1 MRCKRQLFSAV
12 MAAAALSA
20 SAQITMTVDAAQ
32 RGPLVSP
39 YQYGLFFEEINHAGD
54 GGLYAE
60 LVKNRS
66 FEEGLDGWTAVNGA
80 TLSLT
85 TASLM
90 NSAQGQAL
98 SVNISSASATN
109 KKGVANSGFWG
120 MNVQRDSTYTLTL
133 WVKGSKAFEGNLTA
147 QLRTADGKTVIGES
161 EIEGDMSITEWR
173 KLTAT
178 IKATGT
184 DNAGQL
190 MLLTGNNGRLYID
203 MVSLFPYTWKNRP
216 NGLRPDLAQ
225 LLADT
230 HPTFLRFPGGC
241 YVEGEGSYDNAFQWK
256 KTIGPIEERPGHM
269 NQNWHYRSS
278 DGLGYD
284 EYLQL
289 AEDMGAA
296 PMFVVN
302 IGLGHGF
309 IFSLEETE
317 TLVQDC
323 LDAIEYAN
331 GDASTEWGARR
342 IANGHPEPYNLKFI
356 EVGNENYQA
365 DANAQSQ
372 QYAERYYMFY
382 KAIKEK
388 YPEIVVIGNVEA
400 WGTDNPSW
408 RNKYPVDLVD
418 EHYYRS
424 YTWMIENYNKYDNT
438 PRTIG
443 IYNGEYAANSGSYG
457 VYGNVNSALGEA
469 VYMLGM
475 ERNSDVCRM
484 ASFAP
489 IFTHE
494 KDPRWAYDM
503 IHFKQGANF
512 VTPSYHVQKILG
524 NSLGYQNMKWTE
536 TGNMMTGDGAEDVKV
551 GVGSWSTQVVYDD
564 VTVTLPDG
572 TVAAQDDFA
581 ANTGNWSFNT
591 GTWSVTGGE
600 LTQTQETENCTAVLN
615 IPLAA
620 GSYTYKLRA
629 KKTSGWEGFL
639 IMFDYQDSSNYIWW
653 NIGGWTN
660 TKHAVE
666 KCSNGAKST
675 VASASGSIETGR
687 WYDIEVRKDGNTITC
702 LLDGQEIHKFTLE
715 ASKAI
720 YQSLQMT
727 EDGKAMLL
735 KVVNPHAKEQKL
747 TVDARNMTLVS
758 ARKEYSLKAES
769 GLAENTMDDPFNVAP
784 DVTPDA
790 PSATTSAVDGKIVL
804 DVPAYSLTV
813 YRIDISDA
821 TPEESGDNAYTR
833 EDAGM
838 YGYLYAHMHTTQEI
852 TCYALSCN
860 GTYWYDLFGS
870 KEVFPT
876 KKYTETGGMR
886 DAYICRTE
894 TGNFLLAGTDMTSA
908 LGWTSNHR
916 MTFMHSNDLVHWDKY
931 ISIDL
936 ESPEN
941 MAALGLTNVN
951 DMTAAWAPQIIY
963 DPVTKKYMAYYSVGF
978 PDRHRI
984 YYSLFNEELTEVSKP
999 MLLFDPGYDVID
1011 ADIVWNEAE
1020 KQYVMVYKREGD
1032 RALSRAMAT
1041 YLVPS
1046 TGNKTTGACQWVTDP
1061 NFGIDESGQSI
1072 EAPSQF
1078 RYIGSKR
1085 WQLGYQKYSNGY
1097 NYRIMD
1103 LDEHGTNPTN
1113 RRDIAG
1119 DLAPQHGSFVKLTKA
1134 EYDFLET
1141 WELVVAMLEEVKPI
1155 HEVLPTDESRDAIE
1169 KGERA
1174 LDTDLGSF
1182 AANAA
1187 AMQEAFEALKKALEK
1202 TPNINEYLLD
1212 QARQGKETD
1221 LTPLIVNADFSAG
1234 STGWTASPAFTAANG
1249 YVAEYFNT
1257 NFDFSQTL
1265 TGLPEGEYE
1274 VKVQAFYRMGSIN
1287 EATAAHN
1294 AGTEELN
1301 SIFYAN
1307 DVTAPVMSLY
1317 DGSASEAY
1325 SMSPYSYPDN
1335 VSAANK
1341 AFNEKKLYTNTLKLE
1356 VSGGQ
1361 LKIGIRKDTYVGAD
1375 WCCFDNFTLRYL
1387 GNNNAVTVIAADG
1400 KKTSGHCSNL
1410 QGVQIPD
1417 VESYHGIYIQNGQ
1430 KKIKKLN

>member
-1 MRCKRQLFSAV
+1 MKNKKLFLSAAV
-12 MAAAALSA
+12 IAAAIQT
-20 SAQITMTVDAAQ
+20 SAQITMTVDATK

-66 FEEGLDGWTAVNGA
+66 FEEGLDGWTSVGGSEM
-80 TLSLT
+80 SLVT
-85 TASLM
+85 SSLM
-90 NSAQGQAL
+90 NDAQGHAL
-98 SVNISSASATN
+98 SVTVSSASDAD
-109 KKGVANSGFWG
+109 KKGIANSGFWG
-120 MNVQRDSTYTLTL
+120 MSVQKDSIYTLSL
-133 WVKGSKAFEGNLTA
+133 WVKGQKSFTGRLTA
-147 QLRTADGKTVIGES
+147 QLRAADGNTVIGQS
-161 EIEGDMSITEWR
+161 EIGGDVSSTKWSR
-173 KLTAT
+173 LTAI
-178 IKATGT
+178 IKATDT

-190 MLLTGNNGRLYID
+190 VLLTGNNGRLNID
-203 MVSLFPYTWKNRP
+203 MVSLFPGTWRGRA

-230 HPTFLRFPGGC
+230 RPTFLRFPGGC

-269 NQNWHYRSS
+269 NQNWRYRSS

-289 AEDMGAA
+289 AEDLGAA

-309 IFSLEETE
+309 TLSLEETK

-342 IANGHPEPYNLKFI
+342 IANGHAEPYNLKFI

-365 DANAQSQ
+365 GDIG
-372 QYAERYYMFY
+372 YVERYYMFY
-382 KAIKEK
+382 KAIREK
-388 YPEIVVIGNVEA
+388 YPEIVIIGNVEA

-424 YTWMIENYNKYDNT
+424 YSWMIDNYNKYDNT
-438 PRTIG
+438 PRSIG
-443 IYNGEYAANSGSYG
+443 IYNGEYAANAGGTYG
-457 VYGNVNSALGEA
+457 TYGNMNSALGEA

-524 NSLGYQNMKWTE
+524 NSLGHQNMLWTE
-536 TGNMMTGDGAEDVKV
+536 TGNSLNVRTGGNV

-564 VTVTLPDG
+564 VTVILSDG
-572 TVAAQDDFA
+572 TVVAQDNFDT
-581 ANTGNWSFNT
+581 NSGKWTFNT
-591 GTWSVTGGE
+591 GTWSVADGA
-600 LTQTQETENCTAVLN
+600 LSQTMMSDNCTAVLD
-615 IPLAA
+615 IPVT
-620 GSYTYKLRA
+620 GDSYTYKLRA
-629 KKTSGWEGFL
+629 RKTSGNEGFL
-639 IMFDYQDSSNYIWW
+639 IIFDRQDANNYIWW
-653 NIGGWTN
+653 NLGGWN
-660 TKHAVE
+660 NSQHGVE
-666 KCSNGAKST
+666 TCVNGAKST
-675 VASASGSIETGR
+675 VASAAGSIETGR
-687 WYDIEVRKDGNTITC
+687 WYDIEIRKEGNNVTC
-702 LLDGQEIHKFTLE
+702 LLDGREIHNFTLS
-715 ASKAI
+715 APKAL

-727 EDGKAMLL
+727 EDGSAMLL
-735 KVVNPHAKEQKL
+735 KVVNPHAKGQQL
-747 TVDARNMTLVS
+747 TIDAHNMTLLG
-758 ARKEYSLKAES
+758 ARTEYSLKAES
-769 GLAENTMDDPFNVAP
+769 GLAENTMDNPHNVAP

-790 PSATTSAVDGKIVL
+790 PSAETAAKDGKIVL

-813 YRIDISDA
+813 YRIAIADA
-821 TPEESGDNAYTR
+821 APEAVEDNAYTR

-838 YGYLYAHMHTTQEI
+838 YGYLYAHMHTTREI
-852 TCYALSCN
+852 TCYALSSN
-860 GTYWYDLFGS
+860 GTYWRDLFDS
-870 KEVFPT
+870 KEVFPAS
-876 KKYTETGGMR
+876 KYTETGGMR
-886 DAYICRTE
+886 DAYICRTQ

-916 MTFMHSNDLVHWDKY
+916 MTFMHSNDLVHWDKH

-936 ESPEN
+936 ESEEN
-941 MAALGLTNVN
+941 MKALGLTDVK
-951 DMTAAWAPQIIY
+951 DMTAAWAPQIIF
-963 DPVTKKYMAYYSVGF
+963 DPVTGKYMAYYSVGF

-984 YYSLFNEELTEVSKP
+984 YYSLMNEDLTEVSKP
-999 MLLFDPGYDVID
+999 MVLFDPGYDVID

-1020 KQYVMVYKREGD
+1020 GQYVMVFKREGD
-1032 RALSRAMAT
+1032 RALSRATAP
-1041 YLVPS
+1041 YLVPA
-1046 TGNKTTGACQWVTDP
+1046 GDKTTGACQWVRDP
-1061 NFGIDESGQSI
+1061 DFGIDESGQSI

-1103 LDEHGTNPTN
+1103 LDEHGANPAN
-1113 RRDIAG
+1113 RRDISG
-1119 DLAPQHGSFVKLTKA
+1119 DLAPQHGSFVKLTEA
-1134 EYDFLET
+1134 EYRYLET
-1141 WELVVAMLEEVKPI
+1141 WEQVVTLLDKVKPI
-1155 HEVLPTDESRDAIE
+1155 HEVLPTDESRTAIE
-1169 KGERA
+1169 KAGHA
-1174 LDTDLGSF
+1174 LADDLGSF

-1187 AMQEAFEALKKALEK
+1187 AMQEALAALEKALEK
-1202 TPNINEYLLD
+1202 TPNINEYLLE
-1212 QARQGKETD
+1212 QARQGRPTD
-1221 LTPLIVNADFSAG
+1221 LTPIIANGDFSAG
-1234 STGWTASPAFTAANG
+1234 GTGWTTSPAFTAANG
-1249 YVAEYFNT
+1249 YVAEYYNT

-1265 TGLPEGEYE
+1265 TGLPDGDYE
-1274 VKVQAFYRMGSIN
+1274 VTVQGFYRMGGIN

-1294 AGTEELN
+1294 GGTEELN
-1301 SIFYAN
+1301 AIFYAN
-1307 DVTAPVMSLY
+1307 SVETPMLSLY
-1317 DGSASEAY
+1317 DGSASGDY
-1325 SMSPYSYPDN
+1325 TMSPYNYPDN
-1335 VSAANK
+1335 VGGADE
-1341 AFNEKKLYTNTLKLE
+1341 AFNRKHLYVNTIRLS
-1356 VSGGQ
+1356 VSGGT
-1361 LKIGIRKDTYVGAD
+1361 LKIGIRKDKHVGAD

-1387 GNNNAVTVIAADG
+1387 GRTDAVTAIRIDG
-1400 KKTSGHCSNL
+1400 VKGTERCSSLKGMYISEIDN
-1410 QGVQIPD
+1410 
-1417 VESYHGIYIQNGQ
+1417 YHGVYIQNGQ